1 MSEVRI
7 ESIIF
12 VVLSFTLTCKCI
24 LMRRNKETFD
34 SKKRPSHPH
43 TLTLCHW
50 SPPSPPSC
58 PDPPPQAKTLSS
70 GKSWFLSSTC
80 SPYYRLHL
88 TDWAVLNL
96 SRWSKDGSTFS
107 SVCWE
112 QYARFPVNLSVI
124 GWTFHVQNLRYK
136 LLEIDRWI
144 KLFGLSKLTILT
156 PFVDRTPTLALSRLD
171 ATRRV
176 LKTRENSCWRLVL
189 YVYPRAYLTPNAHIA
204 TSSFRFLNSG
214 SIPKLASVTWNN
226 YIDAERA

>member
-1 MSEVRI
+1 
-7 ESIIF
+7 
-12 VVLSFTLTCKCI
+12 
-24 LMRRNKETFD
+24 MRRNKETFD

-50 SPPSPPSC
+50 SPPSPPPC
-58 PDPPPQAKTLSS
+58 PPPQAKTLSS

-124 GWTFHVQNLRYK
+124 GRTFHFQNLRYK
-136 LLEIDRWI
+136 FLEIDGWI
-144 KLFGLSKLTILT
+144 KLFGLSKLIILT
-156 PFVDRTPTLALSRLD
+156 PFCQTYSYTRFEQARRNAACLENARKYLQSISSIRLPPCVFNPIPTLPRLPLD
-171 ATRRV
+171 
-176 LKTRENSCWRLVL
+176 S
-189 YVYPRAYLTPNAHIA
+189 
-204 TSSFRFLNSG
+204 
-214 SIPKLASVTWNN
+214 
-226 YIDAERA
+226 